1 MTEAHLTILTL
12 HMVCFVFRM
21 VCSPLDS
28 LRLFA
33 HIAIAKL
40 CVLKSLLLMSADMI
54 LKVSMICESKHIRA
68 DASVVSSST

>member
-28 LRLFA
+28 SRLF
-33 HIAIAKL
+33 
-40 CVLKSLLLMSADMI
+40 VPLLSFVEEFAVDVYGYDLEGVND
-54 LKVSMICESKHIRA
+54 L
-68 DASVVSSST
+68 